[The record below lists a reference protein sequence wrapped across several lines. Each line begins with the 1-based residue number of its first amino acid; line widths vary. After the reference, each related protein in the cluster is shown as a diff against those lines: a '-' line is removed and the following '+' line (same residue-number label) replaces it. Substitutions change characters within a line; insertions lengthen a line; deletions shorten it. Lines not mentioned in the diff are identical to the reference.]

1 MTLGGKRHTKKRGNS
16 ALKSWVAFVKKVAKE
31 EKLSYRDAMMRAK
44 KRKDKGEKW
53 MMKGM
58 MKGGVASVDAP
69 QDLNSAHTGNV
80 EDSTAYSSLGSSTV
94 GGKKSRKN
102 RKSRKS
108 RKSRRVRK

>member
-53 MMKGM
+53 MMKGGQANLDESYEL
-58 MKGGVASVDAP
+58 KSLHNGAVDESMA
-69 QDLNSAHTGNV
+69 N
-80 EDSTAYSSLGSSTV
+80 SSLGSSSV
-94 GGKKSRKN
+94 GGKKSRRN
-102 RKSRKS
+102 RS
-108 RKSRRVRK
+108 

>member
-53 MMKGM
+53 MMKG
-58 MKGGVASVDAP
+58 GVANVDAP
-69 QDLNSAHTGNV
+69 QDLNSQHNGNV
-80 EDSTAYSSLGSSTV
+80 EDSTAYSSLGSSSV
-94 GGKKSRKN
+94 GGKKSRRN

-108 RKSRRVRK
+108 RKSRRARK